1 MQTFAVT
8 IEGEGLEQ
16 VRIALNRAF
25 IPTVGPP
32 MDIRFATEPVEQAHL
47 GHRMTAVLD
56 ADTAAAAEARVKDN
70 LPKGDYEVR
79 AAEPWP
85 PELTP

>member
-56 ADTAAAAEARVKDN
+56 ANTAAAAEARVKDN

>member
-1 MQTFAVT
+1 MPTFAVT
-8 IEGEGLEQ
+8 IEGEGLDQ
-16 VRIALNRAF
+16 VREALNRAA

-32 MDIRFATEPVEQAHL
+32 MDIRFATEPVEQAHE
-47 GHRMTAVLD
+47 GRRMTAVLD
-56 ADTAAAAEARVKDN
+56 ADTAAAAEARLKDH
-70 LPKGDYEVR
+70 LPEGDYEVR

>member
-16 VRIALNRAF
+16 IRIALNRAF

-32 MDIRFATEPVEQAHL
+32 MNIRFATEPVEQAHV

-56 ADTAAAAEARVKDN
+56 ASTATAAEARVKDH
-70 LPKGDYEVR
+70 LPEGDYQVR

>member
-1 MQTFAVT
+1 MPTFAVP
-8 IEGEGLEQ
+8 IEGEGLAQ
-16 VRIALNRAF
+16 VREALDRAD
-25 IPTVGPP
+25 IPTIGPSVT
-32 MDIRFATEPVEQAHL
+32 RVAGEFEEHA

-56 ADTAAAAEARVKDN
+56 ASTATAAEARVKDH
-70 LPKGDYEVR
+70 LPEGDYQVR